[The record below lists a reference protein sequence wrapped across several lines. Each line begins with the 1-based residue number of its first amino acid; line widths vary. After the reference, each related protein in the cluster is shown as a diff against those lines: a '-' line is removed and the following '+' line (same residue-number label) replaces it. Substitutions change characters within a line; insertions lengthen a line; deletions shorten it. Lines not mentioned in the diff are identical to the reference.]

1 MNSIERPDVKEHSL
15 SESRSSTLQSRR
27 ARGADKQDRSRAAV
41 VRRTWLAKPQSRSRG
56 GYRLYGVAEVDRV
69 RLIDA
74 LQSVG
79 MSLTEIAELVDDYE
93 SAAEREIGVVELR
106 AAYKKRLRAVNEKI
120 ELLMAMKVKLTNGIN
135 FLDGCVPCQEQS
147 ADCACRDC
155 DRLATDESGLLMVT
169 RHDRV
174 IQSVSMAE
182 E

>member
-1 MNSIERPDVKEHSL
+1 MNQEAVHYKVGELAELTNKTVRALRLYEERGL
-15 SESRSSTLQSRR
+15 L
-27 ARGADKQDRSRAAV
+27 
-41 VRRTWLAKPQSRSRG
+41 KPQSRSRG

-106 AAYKKRLRAVNEKI
+106 AAYRKRLRAVNEKI

-155 DRLATDESGLLMVT
+155 DRLATDESDLLMVT
-169 RHDRV
+169 GM
-174 IQSVSMAE
+174 IG
-182 E
+182 